1 MPESDLALLRRA
13 AANAGEI
20 ALGYWRRDPQ
30 IWTKPDASPVSAA
43 DLAVDAALRESLT
56 TARPDYGWISE
67 ETEDDADRLD
77 RETVFIV
84 DPIDG
89 TRAFI
94 DGAAEWALSLAVARA
109 GEVTAAVVH
118 LPARGLTYGA
128 AKGQGATLN
137 GAPIAASQAAR
148 PEGASM
154 LASRPSYAAAHWQ
167 GEVPGFKRQFR
178 SSMAWRL
185 ALVAEARFD
194 AMMTLMPAWEWDIAA
209 GSLIAAEAGA
219 RVTDRRGAAL
229 RFNSTARRTDGILAA
244 PERLHNAILHALA

>member
-1 MPESDLALLRRA
+1 MD
-13 AANAGEI
+13 AGEI
-20 ALGYWRRDPQ
+20 ALSHWRHDPKTW
-30 IWTKPDASPVSAA
+30 IKADASPVSAA
-43 DLAVDAALRESLT
+43 DLAVDAALRESLAA
-56 TARPDYGWISE
+56 ARPAYGWISE
-67 ETEDDADRLD
+67 ESEDDADRLD

-89 TRAFI
+89 TRAYLE
-94 DGAAEWALSLAVARA
+94 GAAEWALSLAVARR

-128 AKGQGATLN
+128 ARGQGATLN
-137 GAPIAASQAAR
+137 DAPIVVSSAAR
-148 PEGASM
+148 AEGASM
-154 LASRPSYAAAHWQ
+154 LASRPSYAAAHWL

-219 RVTDRRGAAL
+219 RVTDRRGGAL

-244 PERLHNAILHALA
+244 PERLHDAILQALA